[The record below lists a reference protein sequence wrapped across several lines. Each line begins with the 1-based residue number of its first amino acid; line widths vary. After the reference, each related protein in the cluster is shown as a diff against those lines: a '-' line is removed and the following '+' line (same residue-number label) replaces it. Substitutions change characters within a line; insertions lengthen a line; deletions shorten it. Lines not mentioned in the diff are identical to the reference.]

1 MMKVCYFLNQQTAGP
16 GTYYHSLMLSEH
28 DYSYDIYLKA
38 ASSIGNL
45 KTCQPVMMKT
55 LTDF

>member
-1 MMKVCYFLNQQTAGP
+1 MKVCYFLNQQTAGP